1 MSERLI
7 DDEDLLRGFAD
18 YPPVL
23 TTAQVAELLSM
34 NVQEVRRLSRDGRI
48 PSRRIGKAYRYFRD
62 EIVAWLD
69 SSMGSD
75 GR

>member
-1 MSERLI
+1 MA
-7 DDEDLLRGFAD
+7 DQLLDGEVLLQGFAD

-23 TTAQVAELLSM
+23 TTSQVAELLSM

-62 EIVAWLD
+62 EIVAWLN
-69 SSMGSD
+69 SSPGT
-75 GR
+75 